1 MVEVACQLVVWR
13 GGCSNGCKHVAVN
26 LCAYEKDVLSLSLS
40 WENIIDLEEQQR
52 HHLQRLH
59 VKGVLWKPPL
69 EEEDSSSLSS
79 SALKFV
85 VLGLY
90 DHDKVSI
97 DRNHLFTALL

>member
-1 MVEVACQLVVWR
+1 MKKMF
-13 GGCSNGCKHVAVN
+13 S
-26 LCAYEKDVLSLSLS
+26 LSLSLS

-59 VKGVLWKPPL
+59 AKGVLWKPPL

-79 SALKFV
+79 STLKFV

-90 DHDKVSI
+90 EHDKVSI
-97 DRNHLFTALL
+97 DRNNMFTALL

>member
-26 LCAYEKDVLSLSLS
+26 LC

-59 VKGVLWKPPL
+59 AKGVLWKPPS

-97 DRNHLFTALL
+97 DRNRLFTALL

>member
-1 MVEVACQLVVWR
+1 MGKLLCDSTTVAELV
-13 GGCSNGCKHVAVN
+13 AF
-26 LCAYEKDVLSLSLS
+26 YQD

-59 VKGVLWKPPL
+59 AKGVLWKPPS

-79 SALKFV
+79 SALKSV

-97 DRNHLFTALL
+97 DRNRLFTALL